1 MDRPNDR
8 LNNFIARSGAGFDAA
23 GRTVYS
29 GPGMMYMGPGEFAA
43 TRAVHSGLEADAS
56 KNDPQ
61 GQMIRQLLEQLARK
75 EGRSTFQF
83 TPPQQPAQ
91 GNQTYG
97 YTEDNRRG

>member
-1 MDRPNDR
+1 MDNPNDR
-8 LNNFIARSGAGFDAA
+8 LNSFIARSGAGHDAA

-43 TRAVHSGLEADAS
+43 TRAVHAGLEADAS

-61 GQMIRQLLEQLARK
+61 GQMIRQLLDQLARK

-91 GNQTYG
+91 GDTTVNYR
-97 YTEDNRRG
+97 D

>member
-1 MDRPNDR
+1 MGRPNDR
-8 LNNFIARSGAGFDAA
+8 LNKFIANSGAGFDAA
-23 GRTVYS
+23 GRVVYS

-43 TRAVHSGLEADAS
+43 TRAVHMGLEADAS

-91 GNQTYG
+91 GNATVHYG
-97 YTEDNRRG
+97 DR